1 MIGWTCFFFAP
12 LGYFLRRFLVYLR
25 TAYTRKR
32 RLIRAIVVEM
42 VFGACGG
49 GASLKMLL
57 YEILVH
63 CAFLGVRF
71 VSLSVLLPTS
81 FFLFFFFFFRSRNL
95 ILRLRE
101 IHWGVGRELEASTVL
116 LAYKV
121 NLGERLSCGL

>member
-1 MIGWTCFFFAP
+1 MDLFFFFAP

-57 YEILVH
+57 YEILVY
-63 CAFLGVRF
+63 CAFCSVRF
-71 VSLSVLLPTS
+71 LSLSHLLPTG
-81 FFLFFFFFFRSRNL
+81 FFFFFFAAESL
-95 ILRLRE
+95 FF
-101 IHWGVGRELEASTVL
+101 A
-116 LAYKV
+116 
-121 NLGERLSCGL
+121 